1 VKAVQTKVNEED
13 IEDVLATGSIP
24 EILKFMRAK
33 NISGGEG
40 SVKFNLR
47 QVYWLC
53 KDKTFYTEGLKII
66 RSKNIFDKVFWS
78 FSILHLDQKT
88 MTEYFSS

>member
-24 EILKFMRAK
+24 DILKFMRTK

-40 SVKFNLR
+40 SV
-47 QVYWLC
+47 
-53 KDKTFYTEGLKII
+53 
-66 RSKNIFDKVFWS
+66 
-78 FSILHLDQKT
+78 
-88 MTEYFSS
+88 